1 MTYQDSHTFLRSGC
15 RVRVQVLYSAGTP
28 QLGDMA
34 ASGRSVTIV
43 LDNNTYSVTV
53 EPEVLAESTLLRAML
68 PENRECRLLYLPRD
82 FHALKMRGG

>member
-1 MTYQDSHTFLRSGC
+1 MT
-15 RVRVQVLYSAGTP
+15 
-28 QLGDMA
+28 

-68 PENRECRLLYLPRD
+68 PENCTYTLVHLNES
-82 FHALKMRGG
+82 RGC